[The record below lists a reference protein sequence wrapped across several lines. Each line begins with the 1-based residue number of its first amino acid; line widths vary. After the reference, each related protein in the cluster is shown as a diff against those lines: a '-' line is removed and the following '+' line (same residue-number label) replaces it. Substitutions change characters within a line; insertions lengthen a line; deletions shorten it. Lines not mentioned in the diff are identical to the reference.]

1 MSRHKNQVHKLYTV
15 VETCSFTIAVQ
26 SIQWQPCKT
35 HILSL
40 PAAPTAPPSTPQV
53 SELTAQS
60 FNLIWQP
67 PPFEATNGEIRQYI
81 LAIVEVETELTFEVT
96 ANSTQMIVGSLHPHY
111 NYLCKVQAVTVDS
124 GPFSE
129 IISVH
134 LLESGTRLMYSS
146 TVTEDVLSHARN

>member
-1 MSRHKNQVHKLYTV
+1 MSRHKNQVPKLYTV

-96 ANSTQMIVGSLHPHY
+96 ANSTQMIVGSLHPYY
-111 NYLCKVQAVTVDS
+111 NYMCKVRAETTQP
-124 GPFSE
+124 GPFSDV
-129 IISVH
+129 ISVL
-134 LLESGTRLMYSS
+134 LLEEGEM
-146 TVTEDVLSHARN
+146 